1 MGVDG
6 GADHLRSLLSVK
18 ETLSARHTRHHI
30 IEIYWQN
37 WFGSTMYLA
46 INQLVMSKFS
56 FEILAIVRRIE
67 KESNRIG
74 EHIFHYEL
82 YAT

>member
-37 WFGSTMYLA
+37 WFGKHNISSHQSA
-46 INQLVMSKFS
+46 CDVK
-56 FEILAIVRRIE
+56 IL
-67 KESNRIG
+67 
-74 EHIFHYEL
+74 
-82 YAT
+82 

>member
-37 WFGSTMYLA
+37 WFGKHNVSCHQSA
-46 INQLVMSKFS
+46 CDVK
-56 FEILAIVRRIE
+56 IL
-67 KESNRIG
+67 
-74 EHIFHYEL
+74 
-82 YAT
+82 

>member
-30 IEIYWQN
+30 IEMYWQN
-37 WFGSTMYLA
+37 RIGKHNVSCHQSAQNSL
-46 INQLVMSKFS
+46 ISRC
-56 FEILAIVRRIE
+56 LAIVRRIE
-67 KESNRIG
+67 KESNWRAYFSLRI
-74 EHIFHYEL
+74 ICYVV
-82 YAT
+82 